1 MNLFK
6 NMIVCLLL
14 FGVPIYNALQIQDM
28 IKTPLTNSQ
37 IFQSNLIG
45 YPIPEKS
52 KLGDYKQP
60 IRFQYVS
67 SFSGI
72 RVASDMSV
80 EQNDRKMKI
89 EIKNHLMKNIVIFE
103 KVKPDILHIQ
113 FDSQLYVHIPQKIH
127 LYILEKKLKELVD
140 KIQNV

>member
-1 MNLFK
+1 M
-6 NMIVCLLL
+6 
-14 FGVPIYNALQIQDM
+14 
-28 IKTPLTNSQ
+28 T
-37 IFQSNLIG
+37 
-45 YPIPEKS
+45 
-52 KLGDYKQP
+52 
-60 IRFQYVS
+60 
-67 SFSGI
+67 
-72 RVASDMSV
+72 V

-113 FDSQLYVHIPQKIH
+113 FDSQLYVHIFLKKIH